1 MSAILLEALFLLLLI
16 AANGVFA
23 MSEMAVIAAR
33 RSKVRQW
40 ADAGDRGA
48 RIASELA
55 NDPGRLFSTVQVG
68 ITLVGTL
75 TGVFGGAIV
84 GENLA
89 LWFEQFPT
97 LAPYGR
103 TIGLVVVVAFIA
115 YFSLVF
121 AVSVPKRLALSN
133 PERIAATVAVP
144 LQWLSVLG
152 VPLVRLQSGSTELI
166 LGLLRIRPPTV
177 SPVTEEEVSD
187 LVKEGAQTGV
197 FEKAEHEMVKRV
209 FRLGDK
215 RAAALMTP
223 RNDVVWLDVADPPE
237 VIKRKITESPHSR
250 FPVCEGAL
258 DSILGIVQVKDLL
271 VHGFVGQPLDFK
283 GLLNMPLF
291 LYEATRGLQ
300 VLEMFKSSGTHF
312 AIVLDE
318 YGLVEGLLT
327 LNDILEAIVGDMSSE
342 AEVGDPK
349 AVQRPDGSWLLD
361 GMLSIDEF
369 QDLFEPVNLP
379 EGDYETLAGF
389 VLTRLKRIPSV
400 ADRFEWGGITF
411 EVVDMDGNRVDRL
424 LVARGDESIGSR
436 PVSHAG

>member
-1 MSAILLEALFLLLLI
+1 MSEILLEALFL
-16 AANGVFA
+16 F
-23 MSEMAVIAAR
+23 MVIAAIGVC
-33 RSKVRQW
+33 SM
-40 ADAGDRGA
+40 
-48 RIASELA
+48 SELA
-55 NDPGRLFSTVQVG
+55 VVSARRSRLRQRAESGDRRARAALELANEPNRFRSTVQVG
-68 ITLVGTL
+68 IALAGTSA
-75 TGVFGGAIV
+75 GVFGGATIARQIAD
-84 GENLA
+84 GLER
-89 LWFEQFPT
+89 FPS
-97 LAPYGR
+97 LAPHAE
-103 TIGLVVVVAFIA
+103 TIGIAVVVAGIT
-115 YFSLVF
+115 YVSLIF
-121 AVSVPKRLALSN
+121 GDLVPKRVAMVN
-133 PERIAATVAVP
+133 PEGIAVAVAVP
-144 LQWLSVLG
+144 LRWLSVLAI
-152 VPLVRLQSGSTELI
+152 PIVRVLSGSTELI
-166 LGLLRIRPPTV
+166 LRFLHIRP
-177 SPVTEEEVSD
+177 SPESSVTEEEVQAM
-187 LVKEGAQTGV
+187 VKEGAQAGV
-197 FEKAEHEMVKRV
+197 FEAAEHEMVKRV

-215 RAAALMTP
+215 RAAALMTL
-223 RNDVVWLDVADPPE
+223 RSDVVWLDVADPPE

-271 VHGFVGQPLDFK
+271 VQGFVGQPLEFK

-291 LYEATRGLQ
+291 LYKATRGLK

-342 AEVGDPK
+342 AEAADPR
-349 AVQRPDGSWLLD
+349 AVKRPDGSWLLD

-424 LVARGDESIGSR
+424 LVARGDGSI
-436 PVSHAG
+436 AG

>member
-1 MSAILLEALFLLLLI
+1 MSAILLEALFLFLLI

-23 MSEMAVIAAR
+23 MSELAVISAR
-33 RSKVRQW
+33 RSRLRQW
-40 ADAGDRGA
+40 AESGDRGA
-48 RIASELA
+48 RVALGLA
-55 NDPGRLFSTVQVG
+55 NDPGRLFSTVRVG

-75 TGVFGGAIV
+75 AGVFGGATVAEDI
-84 GENLA
+84 A
-89 LWFEQFPT
+89 LWLGRYPT
-97 LAPYGR
+97 LAPYGE
-103 TIGLVVVVAFIA
+103 TIGLVVAVVVIA
-115 YFSLVF
+115 YFALTF
-121 AVSVPKRLALSN
+121 GELVPKRIAMSN
-133 PERIAATVAVP
+133 PERIASIVARP
-144 LQWLSVLG
+144 LRLLSVLG
-152 VPLVRLQSGSTELI
+152 VPIVRLLSGSTEII
-166 LGLLRIRPPTV
+166 LKLLRIRPSAV
-177 SPVTEEEVSD
+177 SSVTEEEVRD
-187 LVKEGAQTGV
+187 LVKEGAQAGV
-197 FEKAEHEMVKRV
+197 FEEAEHEMVKRV

-223 RNDVVWLDVADPPE
+223 RNDVVWLDVADPPD
-237 VIKRKITESPHSR
+237 VIRRKITESPHSR

-258 DSILGIVQVKDLL
+258 DSILGIVQVRDLL
-271 VHGFVGQPLDFK
+271 VQGFGGQPLDFK

-342 AEVGDPK
+342 AEVGDRR

-369 QDLFEPVNLP
+369 QDLFEPVHLP

-389 VLTRLKRIPSV
+389 VLTRLRRIPSV

-411 EVVDMDGNRVDRL
+411 EVVDMDGKRVDRL
-424 LVARGDESIGSR
+424 LVARGDVSIGSR
-436 PVSHAG
+436 PISHAG